1 MTPQEIQQKIE
12 QELPGSKVEILD
24 PRKDGVHLKAIVTYK
39 EFSGKSL
46 LEQHRMVYNALKE
59 ELKQEVHALALE
71 TKEEEKIEELRKE
84 Q

>member
-12 QELPGSKVEILD
+12 QELPGSKVEVLD

-39 EFSGKSL
+39 GFSGKSL
-46 LEQHRMVYNALKE
+46 LEQHRMVYDTLRE
-59 ELKQEVHALALE
+59 ELKKEVHALALE
-71 TKEEEKIEELRKE
+71 TRDEGKREEWGEE